1 MKKFEDYHWHDS
13 IVHNIA
19 LDRSNPGYNDTLE
32 LEVEFYHEDKRS
44 KLIFEDLRYLKMDLN
59 FGIVVNEMILDVME
73 FENLDEDFKNFYSSW
88 NGFFNDIKLRVFLI
102 DLNSTGS
109 KIKIICE
116 SFKVICT

>member
-13 IVHNIA
+13 IVHNIS

-32 LEVEFYHEDKRS
+32 LEIAFYPEDKIS

-59 FGIVVNEMILDVME
+59 FGIIAHETILDAIE
-73 FENLDEDFKNFYSSW
+73 LENSDEDLKKFYSSW
-88 NGFFNDIKLRVFLI
+88 KGHFDDIKLRVFLI
-102 DLNSTGS
+102 DLNSTGG

-116 SFKVICT
+116 SFKEI

>member
-19 LDRSNPGYNDTLE
+19 LDRSNTGYNDTLE

-59 FGIVVNEMILDVME
+59 FGIVANETILDAME
-73 FENLDEDFKNFYSSW
+73 LENSDEDLKNFYSSW
-88 NGFFNDIKLRVFLI
+88 NGLFDDIKLRVFLI